1 MEDILIAL
9 YYVVAIIVIVVN
21 YFGWLEEFGFERMV
35 YAVAVFMFPM
45 LYFAYLP

>member
-9 YYVVAIIVIVVN
+9 YYVVAIIVIVVH
-21 YFGWLEEFGFERMV
+21 YTGWLKESGFDGMV